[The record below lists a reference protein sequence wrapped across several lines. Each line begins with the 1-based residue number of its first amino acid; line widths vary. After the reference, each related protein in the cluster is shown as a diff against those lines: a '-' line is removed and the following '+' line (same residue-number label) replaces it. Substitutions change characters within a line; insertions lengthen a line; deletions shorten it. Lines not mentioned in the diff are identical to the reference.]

1 MIQVLSHSLVLVP
14 HINVFT
20 FSEKVYF
27 LTNYFSTFLLY
38 EFILTRIV
46 FSPFILEG
54 YLLLSLPYV
63 SALKNVL
70 I

>member
-14 HINVFT
+14 HISVFT

-38 EFILTRIV
+38 EFILTRIA